1 MMPRESFAFFDYQP
15 QLDNLFTEVVTG
27 LSHLPKHL
35 PAKLFYD
42 QRGSELFEE
51 ICRLEE
57 YYLTRTELGILRRH
71 APEMASLL
79 GDHCLLIEYGSG
91 NSRKI
96 RFLLDQL
103 NHASAVYMPIDIS
116 KEHLK
121 QAASQLAVCYPN
133 LEIVAV
139 CADYTRRLDLPP
151 TRRQIRHKAVFF
163 PGSTI
168 GNFPP
173 AEARTFLTNAA
184 QMLSPGGRLV
194 IGVDVKK
201 DEAILNAAY
210 NDARGVTAE
219 FNLNMLN
226 RLNRELKTDFDL
238 NAFAHHAF
246 YNATRGC
253 IEMHLVSQKSQTVHL
268 AEHSF
273 RFEAGESIHSEDSFK
288 YSIPEFEALAQEVGF
303 EPLRVWTDDNKL
315 FSVFCLQ
322 AI

>member
-71 APEMASLL
+71 AQEMASLL

-96 RFLLDQL
+96 RLLLDQL

-121 QAASQLAVCYPN
+121 QAASQLAGCYPH

-139 CADYTRRLDLPP
+139 C
-151 TRRQIRHKAVFF
+151 
-163 PGSTI
+163 
-168 GNFPP
+168 
-173 AEARTFLTNAA
+173 
-184 QMLSPGGRLV
+184 
-194 IGVDVKK
+194 
-201 DEAILNAAY
+201 
-210 NDARGVTAE
+210 
-219 FNLNMLN
+219 
-226 RLNRELKTDFDL
+226 
-238 NAFAHHAF
+238 
-246 YNATRGC
+246 
-253 IEMHLVSQKSQTVHL
+253 
-268 AEHSF
+268 
-273 RFEAGESIHSEDSFK
+273 
-288 YSIPEFEALAQEVGF
+288 
-303 EPLRVWTDDNKL
+303 
-315 FSVFCLQ
+315 
-322 AI
+322 